1 MKRVAA
7 ALVVL
12 LAAVAAGCG
21 SDDAAEP
28 VASSSCAELLYEGEG
43 EPDVLVVSDF
53 PRRGIGAESTSLMI
67 DAIEFVLRERE
78 FRAGEYRVGY
88 QSCNDTQGDEPFD
101 PVLCKRNARD
111 YVATEDVVGMI
122 GPWNS
127 GCAIDQIPIVSR
139 KAAGPLAMISP
150 SNTFLGLTRTA
161 PGESGSGDALY
172 PDGIRS
178 YLRVI
183 THDVAQGIAAAH
195 LAERQGARR
204 VAVLQ
209 QDELDLPYS
218 RGLTVPFVDSA
229 RSLGLEVVQF
239 DWPVRK
245 SYASLAASVA
255 EARPDAVFLAGLT
268 QGNAKRLVED
278 LRAAL
283 RPDVT
288 LIGPDSFAAA
298 DIAKE
303 LGAAGEGMR
312 VTSPGVAPEELP
324 PAGQR
329 FLREFLPAPT
339 NPFYAPETA
348 QATEVLLDA
357 IARSDGTRASVVDEL
372 FRTKVTNGILGSFS
386 FDRYGDVTPAP
397 VTIYRVE
404 AGELVSDDVIRAP
417 LDEAQG

>member
-7 ALVVL
+7 ALFVL
-12 LAAVAAGCG
+12 LAGVAAGCG
-21 SDDAAEP
+21 SDDSAKP
-28 VASSSCAELLYEGEG
+28 VASSSCAQILYEGEG
-43 EPDVLVVSDF
+43 EPDVIVVSDL
-53 PRRGIGAESTSLMI
+53 PRRGIGAETTKLMI

-88 QSCNDTQGDEPFD
+88 QSCNDTQGDEPYD

-111 YVATEDVVGMI
+111 YVATEDVVGII

-127 GCAIDQIPIVSR
+127 GCAVDQIPIVSR

-150 SNTFLGLTRTA
+150 SNTFLGLTRA
-161 PGESGSGDALY
+161 VPGESSSGAQLY
-172 PDGIRS
+172 PDGVRS

-183 THDVAQGIAAAH
+183 THDLAQGIAAAH
-195 LAERQGARR
+195 LAKRRGARR
-204 VAVLQ
+204 VAVLH
-209 QDELDLPYS
+209 QDELDPDYV
-218 RGLTVPFVDSA
+218 RGLTVPFVAAA

-245 SYASLAASVA
+245 NYATLAASVA
-255 EARPDAVFLAGLT
+255 EAHPGAVFLAGLT
-268 QGNAKRLVED
+268 QGNAKRLLED

-283 RPDVT
+283 GPGVT

-303 LGAAGEGMR
+303 LGPAGEGMR
-312 VTSPGVAPEELP
+312 VTEPGIPPEELP
-324 PAGQR
+324 PAGKR
-329 FLREFLPAPT
+329 FLREFGVAPT
-339 NPFYAPETA
+339 DALWAPEAA

-386 FDRYGDVTPAP
+386 FDRYGDIVPAP
-397 VTIYRVE
+397 VGIYRVE
-404 AGELVSDDVIRAP
+404 GGELVADDVIRAP